1 MSEINQNDSGNLLV
15 VSNLNVY
22 HKVKADKYGMKYIRK
37 QTIHDINFHIN
48 EGEIVGL
55 VGESGCGKT
64 TLAKSILSIIK
75 DIDGTIKCFDERPQ
89 MVFQDPYGSL
99 NPSKTVGWILEEPL
113 RIKGG
118 LTNAERDEKV
128 LKMLKCV
135 GLDEQ
140 FLNRKPGEL
149 SGGQRQRVCIAACL
163 MMEPKLIIA
172 DEPVSA
178 LDVTVQAQILE
189 LLVRVNHEMNI
200 AMLFISHDLKVVY
213 SICDRVLVMKDG
225 RIVEQGTDEEVYRNP
240 KHPYTKQL
248 LEAIDISV

>member
-1 MSEINQNDSGNLLV
+1 MSEKKQSDVDRILDV
-15 VSNLNVY
+15 CNLNVY
-22 HKVKADKYGMKYIRK
+22 HKVKADKFGIKYIRK
-37 QTIHDINFHIN
+37 QTLHDISFHIN
-48 EGEIVGL
+48 SGEIVGL

-75 DIDGTIKCFDERPQ
+75 DIDGTIKCKDDMPQ

-99 NPSKTVGWILEEPL
+99 NPSKTIGWILEEPL
-113 RIKGG
+113 RIKGE
-118 LTNAERDEKV
+118 LSNAKRDEKV
-128 LKMLKCV
+128 IDMLKCV
-135 GLDEQ
+135 GLSEE
-140 FLNRKPGEL
+140 FLNRRPGEL
-149 SGGQRQRVCIAACL
+149 SGGQRQRVCLALCL
-163 MMEPKLIIA
+163 MMEPRLIIA

-178 LDVTVQAQILE
+178 LDVTVQAQILD
-189 LLVRVNHEMNI
+189 LLVKVNHEMNV

-248 LEAIDISV
+248 LEAAGVLC